1 MAGPDGGRPGS
12 STRRSGPLAFPAVE
26 PQGSGRRHVRM
37 ITTIVATF
45 GAVLLL
51 GSIFFAAFALSD
63 SSWRTTAVLSLATSA
78 ALLSVL
84 LVREII
90 QRQRSERA
98 FIRAEKALQP
108 VAHSDED
115 APDEIHLPEV
125 LEELVRRAASSL
137 RTRWVAVLLS
147 EEGSDELQVA
157 AATES
162 APRVVGTPVDRA
174 AVTGPDER
182 ARHLVPLAL
191 EGGRTGIVELGAPE
205 NRSFD
210 RDDFALMALVADR
223 MAGEIE
229 RARLADAERRSRLAS
244 QQARAHVALI
254 ADVSIVL
261 ARVIE
266 DVLPT
271 LRGVAEALVDQFGDL
286 CIIHLAGP
294 DGRIGRVASSIRPSP
309 GGGTESVTPELSGMD
324 DALQR
329 VMANSRSELTYVD
342 PTGALRGVDDELG
355 RLLRDRGMCS
365 WVIAPIRVRGLPMGT
380 IVTATG
386 TGRRG
391 YRPSDQRVVEEIA
404 NRSAIA
410 VERAMLYSET
420 RQAAIAAER
429 RAEQLSRLIEAAISL
444 NPSSSPADLLV
455 TLVDQAT
462 LVLQAPRAHAWLD
475 GDNGVEAEIGERP
488 DKAARARSPLVDAAG
503 HEVGYLSVTRTED
516 EHFSAGDD
524 AVLTLLA
531 RLASAAVQ
539 NARLYDDVRVRE
551 QRLQALFEASPLA
564 ILELDV
570 SGIVRDAN
578 LAARAM
584 FTGNGADSIEL
595 PLSLRA
601 CLRRM
606 TVKALAGDVAEDEV
620 SAEGGQGPVELW
632 VSTAPLRGHD
642 ALPTGVLAVVSD
654 TTERKRLEE
663 QLTDAHRYEAIA
675 RLAGGVAHDFNNLLT
690 IILGYSDLLLQT
702 MPGDSFERDDVGA
715 IHQAGQHAAVITNQL
730 LTLSRNQ
737 VVQPIV
743 VPLQETCESL
753 MPMLQRLA
761 GDQVKVHISCETDA
775 AIRIDAGQLE
785 QVLFNLV
792 LNSRDAMPEG
802 GDIRIH
808 TVESGAGD
816 NAAIGIVVA
825 DNGVG
830 MDAETLARCREPFF
844 TTKGRRGIGLGLGTV
859 STIVERSGGRLEITS
874 EPGRGTTISAF
885 FRVAHVTPK
894 VERAAPLSHRARVL
908 LVDDDV
914 AVRGFAYKALNDAGY
929 DVTSA
934 EDAEQA
940 LQIAG
945 ANGGYDL
952 IVSDVVLPGMNGLE
966 LVRKFGHQWPATAR
980 LLMTGFAGTDTK
992 GTDLED
998 VQVLKKPFG
1007 VDELARAADAA
1018 LKQLKA

>member
-1 MAGPDGGRPGS
+1 
-12 STRRSGPLAFPAVE
+12 VE
-26 PQGSGRRHVRM
+26 PQGSGRRDVRLVTA
-37 ITTIVATF
+37 IFAIV
-45 GAVLLL
+45 GAIVLVA
-51 GSIFFAAFALSD
+51 SIFFTAFAVNDASF
-63 SSWRTTAVLSLATSA
+63 RTWAVVSLATSA
-78 ALLSVL
+78 ALLSFL

-90 QRQRSERA
+90 QRRRSERA
-98 FIRAEKALQP
+98 FMRAEKALQP
-108 VAHSDED
+108 VVHSAED
-115 APDEIHLPEV
+115 ALQEIQLSEV
-125 LEELVRRAASSL
+125 LDELVDRTATSL
-137 RTRWVAVLLS
+137 RTKWVAVLLS
-147 EEGSDELQVA
+147 AEGSNELRVE
-157 AATES
+157 AATEA
-162 APRVVGTPVDRA
+162 APRVLGTVVESED
-174 AVTGPDER
+174 VTGPSER
-182 ARHLVPLAL
+182 GRHLVPLAL
-191 EGGRTGIVELGAPE
+191 EGGRTGILELGSPE
-205 NRSFD
+205 NRSFS
-210 RDDFALMALVADR
+210 RDDFALMGLVADR
-223 MAGEIE
+223 MAGEID

-244 QQARAHVALI
+244 QQARAHVSLI

-266 DVLPT
+266 DVRPT
-271 LRGVAEALVDQFGDL
+271 MRGVAETLVDQFADV
-286 CIIHLAGP
+286 CIIHLAGS
-294 DGRIGRVASSIRPSP
+294 DGHIARVASTIRPSP
-309 GGGTESVTPELSGMD
+309 GGGVETLSPDLRGTR

-329 VMANSRSELTYVD
+329 VMANSRSELTYVTPSD
-342 PTGALRGVDDELG
+342 ELHGVDDELG
-355 RLLRDRGMCS
+355 HSLQERGMCS

-386 TGRRG
+386 AGRRG

-410 VERAMLYSET
+410 VERALLYSET
-420 RQAAIAAER
+420 RQAAVAAER
-429 RAEQLSRLIEAAISL
+429 RAEQLARLIEAAISL
-444 NPSSSPADLLV
+444 NPSSSPSDLLV
-455 TLVDQAT
+455 TLVDQAA

-475 GDNGVEAEIGERP
+475 GDDGFEAESGDRPER
-488 DKAARARSPLVDAAG
+488 AERAGSPLVDAEG
-503 HEVGYLSVTRTED
+503 QEIGYLSVTRAEN
-516 EHFSAGDD
+516 EHFTQGDD
-524 AVLTLLA
+524 AMLTLLA
-531 RLASAAVQ
+531 RLASSAVQ

-570 SGIVRDAN
+570 RGVVRDAN

-584 FTGNGADSIEL
+584 FATDGAGIEL
-595 PLSLRA
+595 TEGLRE

-606 TVKALAGDVAEDEV
+606 TVKALAGDVAEDEI
-620 SAEGGQGPVELW
+620 SDEGENGPVELW

-702 MPGDSFERDDVGA
+702 MPADSFERGDVSA

-743 VPLQETCESL
+743 VPIQQTCESL
-753 MPMLQRLA
+753 VPMLERLA
-761 GDQVKVHISCETDA
+761 GEQVGIEMSCQTDA
-775 AIRIDAGQLE
+775 SIRIDAGQLE

-802 GDIRIH
+802 GVIRIH
-808 TVESGAGD
+808 TVDSGSGD
-816 NAAIGIVVA
+816 HAAIGIVVT
-825 DNGVG
+825 DTGVG

-859 STIVERSGGRLEITS
+859 STIVDRSGGRLVITS
-874 EPGRGTTISAF
+874 EPGSGTAISAF
-885 FRVAHVTPK
+885 FPVAHVTPAA
-894 VERAAPLSHRARVL
+894 EPAAPLSHRARVL

-914 AVRGFAYKALNDAGY
+914 AVRGFAFKALKDAGY

-934 EDAEQA
+934 EDAEEA
-940 LQIAG
+940 LRVAST
-945 ANGGYDL
+945 NDGYDL
-952 IVSDVVLPGMNGLE
+952 IVSDVVLPGMNGLD
-966 LVRKFGHQWPATAR
+966 LVRKFGEEWPATAR

-992 GTDLED
+992 GTDLEE

-1018 LKQLKA
+1018 LKQLQT